1 MFNMILRIIPFLLIL
16 SLGFA
21 KVNKSVTD
29 IYTIEN
35 DTSYSLIIEHD
46 SKSTIDYLVKEI
58 FDPPTVFIE
67 IKNLVWSRGD
77 FTRKSSHTPLYQFDV
92 MTSKGSD
99 VFEDNMEGIRI
110 RMSFNSLPRY
120 EVREKIRKKKSKVII
135 EWKKNKTRTED
146 IYLSSISRLPDSKVN
161 LNFKEADL
169 LTVVRLLASQENLNL
184 VLGGD
189 VQGRVTL
196 KLDDVSLETA
206 MDAILHVN
214 GYEWFLQENIII
226 IKPSSPESKL
236 SGELDT
242 QIYRLRFVHG
252 AIIKDA
258 LEEVLTERGKVKSL
272 SSSQSL
278 DYDFEIDDI
287 VMVTDIPTN
296 FALID
301 RIIGTIDQEG
311 AQINI
316 SVKFIE
322 TVLKKDETVGINWG
336 LRESMRIPGNKKG
349 SETDDLNFGNMVIG
363 IDTMSFATLTAPVFN
378 AMLDILAND
387 DDTKLLQ
394 EPQVTTMNNSPAN
407 IIIGTS
413 IPLLVPQG
421 EGSVFGTNPYTY
433 ENQDVN
439 ISLDVLPRLNAGNAI
454 SLAINASVQS
464 IIGYI
469 GDDSRP
475 IISNRE
481 TNTNVR
487 VKNGETL
494 LIGGM
499 IFDTNDER
507 ISKVPILGD
516 IPIIKHLFR
525 YSSSQKEQ
533 KELLIFITPTI
544 ITPF

>member
-1 MFNMILRIIPFLLIL
+1 MSSFGI
-16 SLGFA
+16 SQGVYV
-21 KVNKSVTD
+21 VND
-29 IYTIEN
+29 IYTIE
-35 DTSYSLIIEHD
+35 DDSSYSLVVGHASQSPIEY
-46 SKSTIDYLVKEI
+46 TVREN
-58 FDPPTVFIE
+58 FDPPTLIIQITNAKWE
-67 IKNLVWSRGD
+67 RGD
-77 FTRKSSHTPLYQFDV
+77 FTRKSAHSPLYQFDV
-92 MTSKGSD
+92 NSLSNKKSRKK
-99 VFEDNMEGIRI
+99 NSGIRV
-110 RMSFNSLPRY
+110 RMSFNNIPEYSVVESSSGDENSLIIKWNKK
-120 EVREKIRKKKSKVII
+120 EKRER
-135 EWKKNKTRTED
+135 D
-146 IYLSSISRLPDSKVN
+146 IYLSTFRRLPDSKVSF
-161 LNFKEADL
+161 NFKEAEL
-169 LTVVRLLASQENLNL
+169 LTVVRLMASQENLNL

-189 VQGRVTL
+189 LKGSVTL
-196 KLDDVSLETA
+196 KLDDVTLETA

-226 IKPSSPESKL
+226 IKPSSPESQL

-252 AIIKDA
+252 SIITEA
-258 LEEVLTERGKVKSL
+258 LGEVLTDRGKVKSL

-278 DYDFEIDDI
+278 DYEFEIDDI
-287 VMVTDIPTN
+287 VMVTDIPSN

-301 RIIGTIDQEG
+301 RVVNTIDQEG

-322 TVLKKDETVGINWG
+322 TTLKRGESIGIDWN
-336 LRESMRIPGNKKG
+336 LRQSLQLPGEKQGVITHNINLG
-349 SETDDLNFGNMVIG
+349 EMVIG
-363 IDTMSFATLTAPVFN
+363 MDTMSFATLTAPVVKT
-378 AMLDILAND
+378 MLALLAND

-407 IIIGTS
+407 IIVGTT
-413 IPLLVPQG
+413 IPILVPQG

-433 ENQDVN
+433 EDRDVN
-439 ISLDVLPRLNAGNAI
+439 IALDVLPRLNAHNAI

-464 IIGYI
+464 IIGYV
-469 GDDSRP
+469 GENSRP

-499 IFDTNDER
+499 IFDTEDEK

-516 IPIIKHLFR
+516 LPIIKNLFR
-525 YSSSQKEQ
+525 YSSSNKEQ

-544 ITPF
+544 ISQL

>member
-1 MFNMILRIIPFLLIL
+1 MCRNIFKIILLLII
-16 SLGFA
+16 SSFGIS
-21 KVNKSVTD
+21 KNISSVDD
-29 IYTIEN
+29 IYTIE
-35 DTSYSLIIEHD
+35 DDSSYSLIIDYD
-46 SKSTIDYLVKEI
+46 SKSPIEYTVREN
-58 FDPPTVFIE
+58 FDPPTLIILISNFKWE
-67 IKNLVWSRGD
+67 RGN
-77 FTRKSSHTPLYQFDV
+77 FTRKSAHSPLYQFDV
-92 MTSKGSD
+92 NSINNIKSKQNTG
-99 VFEDNMEGIRI
+99 GIRI
-110 RMSFNSLPRY
+110 RMSFNSIPEYSVIESSLDGTNSLLI
-120 EVREKIRKKKSKVII
+120 KWNKKKRR
-135 EWKKNKTRTED
+135 EQD
-146 IYLSSISRLPDSKVN
+146 LYLSTFRRLPDSKVSF
-161 LNFKEADL
+161 NFKEAEL
-169 LTVVRLLASQENLNL
+169 LTVVRLMASQENLNL

-189 VQGRVTL
+189 LKGTVTL
-196 KLDDVSLETA
+196 KLDDVTLETA

-226 IKPSSPESKL
+226 IKPSSAESQL

-252 AIIKDA
+252 AIITEA
-258 LEEVLTERGKVKSL
+258 LEEVLTDRGKVKSL

-278 DYDFEIDDI
+278 DYEFEIDDI
-287 VMVTDIPTN
+287 VMVTDIPSN

-301 RIIGTIDQEG
+301 RVINTIDQEG

-322 TVLKKDETVGINWG
+322 TTLKRGESIGIDWN
-336 LRESMRIPGNKKG
+336 LRQSLQLPGEKKSVISNNINLG
-349 SETDDLNFGNMVIG
+349 EMVIG
-363 IDTMSFATLTAPVFN
+363 MDTMSFATLTAPVVQT
-378 AMLDILAND
+378 MLALLAND

-407 IIIGTS
+407 IIVGTT
-413 IPLLVPQG
+413 IPILVPQG

-433 ENQDVN
+433 EDQDVN
-439 ISLDVLPRLNAGNAI
+439 IALDVLPRLNAHNAI

-464 IIGYI
+464 IIGYV
-469 GDDSRP
+469 GENNRP

-499 IFDTNDER
+499 IFDTEDEK
-507 ISKVPILGD
+507 ITKVPVLGD
-516 IPIIKHLFR
+516 LPLIKKFFR
-525 YSSSQKEQ
+525 YSSLNKEQ

-544 ITPF
+544 ISQL

>member
-1 MFNMILRIIPFLLIL
+1 MSSFGI
-16 SLGFA
+16 SQDVYV
-21 KVNKSVTD
+21 VND
-29 IYTIEN
+29 IYTIE
-35 DTSYSLIIEHD
+35 DDSSYSLVVGHASQSPIEY
-46 SKSTIDYLVKEI
+46 TVREN
-58 FDPPTVFIE
+58 FDPPTLIIQITNAKWE
-67 IKNLVWSRGD
+67 RGD
-77 FTRKSSHTPLYQFDV
+77 FTRKSAHSPLYQFDV
-92 MTSKGSD
+92 NSLSNKKSRQK
-99 VFEDNMEGIRI
+99 NSGIRV
-110 RMSFNSLPRY
+110 RMSFNNIPEYSVVESSLDGGNSLIIKWNKK
-120 EVREKIRKKKSKVII
+120 EKRER
-135 EWKKNKTRTED
+135 D
-146 IYLSSISRLPDSKVN
+146 IYLSTFRRLPDSKVSF
-161 LNFKEADL
+161 NFKEAEL
-169 LTVVRLLASQENLNL
+169 LTVVRLMASQENLNL

-189 VQGRVTL
+189 LKGSVTL
-196 KLDDVSLETA
+196 KLDDVTLETA

-226 IKPSSPESKL
+226 IKPSSPESQL

-252 AIIKDA
+252 AIITEA
-258 LEEVLTERGKVKSL
+258 LGEVLTDRGKVKSL

-278 DYDFEIDDI
+278 DYEFEIDDI
-287 VMVTDIPTN
+287 VMVTDIPSN

-301 RIIGTIDQEG
+301 RVVNTIDQEG

-322 TVLKKDETVGINWG
+322 TTLKRGESIGIDWN
-336 LRESMRIPGNKKG
+336 LRQSLQLPGGKQG
-349 SETDDLNFGNMVIG
+349 VITDNINLGEMVIG
-363 IDTMSFATLTAPVFN
+363 MDTMSFATLTAPVVKT
-378 AMLDILAND
+378 MLALLAND

-407 IIIGTS
+407 IIVGTT
-413 IPLLVPQG
+413 IPILVPQG

-433 ENQDVN
+433 EDRDVN
-439 ISLDVLPRLNAGNAI
+439 IALDVLPRLNAHNAI

-464 IIGYI
+464 IIGYV
-469 GDDSRP
+469 GENSRP

-499 IFDTNDER
+499 IFDTEDEK

-516 IPIIKHLFR
+516 LPIIKNLFR
-525 YSSSQKEQ
+525 YSSSNKEQ

-544 ITPF
+544 ISQL